1 VRLRTIAIHNLLRR
15 KARAAFLVAG
25 LLIGVGTVVTLIS
38 LTQSMTGQ
46 TKASLQTY
54 GANIVV
60 SPKSKDVT
68 LSYGGISAGDLSLGS
83 QTLDQSVLKSI
94 DGIPAR
100 SSISVVAP
108 ELVGAVKVGVRRVLL
123 MGVRPADQFKLKHW
137 WSVAPGRAPQKP
149 REMVAGSAAA
159 KVLGLTMG
167 DYVSLGGKRF
177 TVTGILEPTGSQDD
191 QLLVTDLASA
201 QQVLKMPG
209 KLTLVEVSAQ
219 DAGAPVQ
226 TISEQLSAALPQAKV
241 ATMQEAVKSR
251 EQAVSQYR
259 AFSYAIVTVVVAIQA
274 LVVFVTMMSS
284 VSQRTHEIGVFRA
297 LGFRRAHI
305 TRLILL
311 EAVIAGLVAG
321 VLGYLAGMGVT
332 YVVLPFVAG
341 SAQVAWAP
349 LLGIIAVALALLIGV
364 LAALYPALRAGS
376 MDPTDALRAL

>member
-1 VRLRTIAIHNLLRR
+1 MRLRTIAIHNLLRR

-38 LTQSMTGQ
+38 LTQSLTGQ

-108 ELVGAVKVGVRRVLL
+108 ELVGAVKLGVRRVLL

-259 AFSYAIVTVVVAIQA
+259 AFSYAIVAVVVAIQA

-349 LLGIIAVALALLIGV
+349 LLGIIAVGLALLIGV

>member
-1 VRLRTIAIHNLLRR
+1 MRLRTIATHNLLRR

-46 TKASLQTY
+46 TKANLQSF

-60 SPKSKDVT
+60 SARTKDVA
-68 LSYGGISAGDLSLGS
+68 LSYGGISAGGLSLGS
-83 QTLDQSVLKSI
+83 QTLDESALQRI
-94 DGIPAR
+94 DAIPAR
-100 SSISVVAP
+100 KSISIVAP
-108 ELVGAVKVGVRRVLL
+108 EVVGPVKVGVRRVLL
-123 MGVRPADQFKLKHW
+123 MGVRPEDQFKLKRW
-137 WSVAPGRAPQKP
+137 WSVDPGRAPSKA

-167 DYVSLGGKRF
+167 DYVSLGGRRF
-177 TVTGILEPTGSQDD
+177 TITGILQPTGSQDD
-191 QLLVTDLASA
+191 QLLVTDLRSA
-201 QQVLKMPG
+201 QQVLDMPG
-209 KLTLVEVSAQ
+209 KLTLVEVSALY
-219 DAGAPVQ
+219 AGAPVDA
-226 TISEQLSAALPQAKV
+226 ISAQLAAALPQAKV

-251 EQAVSQYR
+251 MQAVSQYR
-259 AFSYAIVTVVVAIQA
+259 SFSYAIVGVVVAIQA
-274 LVVFVTMMSS
+274 LVVFVTMMGS

-311 EAVIAGLVAG
+311 EAVIASVVAG

-332 YVVLPFVAG
+332 YVVLPLVAS

-349 LLGIIAVALALLIGV
+349 LLGVVAVGLAVTIGA
-364 LAALYPALRAGS
+364 LAALYPALRAGA
-376 MDPTDALRAL
+376 MDPTDALRSL

>member
-1 VRLRTIAIHNLLRR
+1 MRLRTIAIHNLLRR

-349 LLGIIAVALALLIGV
+349 LLGIIAVGLALLIGV

>member
-1 VRLRTIAIHNLLRR
+1 MRLRTIAIHNLLRR

-38 LTQSMTGQ
+38 LTQSLTGQ

-259 AFSYAIVTVVVAIQA
+259 AFSYAIVAVVVAIQA

-349 LLGIIAVALALLIGV
+349 LLGIIAVGLALLIGV

>member
-1 VRLRTIAIHNLLRR
+1 MRLRTIATHNLLRR

-259 AFSYAIVTVVVAIQA
+259 AFSYAIVAVVVAIQA

-349 LLGIIAVALALLIGV
+349 LLGIIAVGLALLIGV

>member
-1 VRLRTIAIHNLLRR
+1 MRLRTIATHNLLRR

-46 TKASLQTY
+46 TKANLQSF

-60 SPKSKDVT
+60 SARTKDVA
-68 LSYGGISAGDLSLGS
+68 LSYGGISAGGLSLGS
-83 QTLDQSVLKSI
+83 QTLDESALQRI

-100 SSISVVAP
+100 TSISIVAP
-108 ELVGAVKVGVRRVLL
+108 EVVGPVKVGVRRVLL
-123 MGVRPADQFKLKHW
+123 MGVRPEDQFKLKRW
-137 WSVAPGRAPQKP
+137 WSVDPGRAPSKA

-167 DYVSLGGKRF
+167 DYVSLGGRRF
-177 TVTGILEPTGSQDD
+177 TITGILQPTGSQDD
-191 QLLVTDLASA
+191 QLLVTDLRSA
-201 QQVLKMPG
+201 QQVLDMPG
-209 KLTLVEVSAQ
+209 KLTLVEVSALY
-219 DAGAPVQ
+219 AGAPVDA
-226 TISEQLSAALPQAKV
+226 ISAQLAAALPQAKV

-251 EQAVSQYR
+251 MQAVSQYR
-259 AFSYAIVTVVVAIQA
+259 SFSYAIVGVVVAIQA
-274 LVVFVTMMSS
+274 LVVFVTMMGS

-311 EAVIAGLVAG
+311 EAVIASVVAG

-332 YVVLPFVAG
+332 YVVLPLVAS

-349 LLGIIAVALALLIGV
+349 LLGVVAVGLAVTIGA
-364 LAALYPALRAGS
+364 LAALYPALRAGA
-376 MDPTDALRAL
+376 MDPTDALRSL

>member
-259 AFSYAIVTVVVAIQA
+259 AFSYAIVAVVVAIQA

-349 LLGIIAVALALLIGV
+349 LLGIIAVGLALLIGV

>member
-1 VRLRTIAIHNLLRR
+1 
-15 KARAAFLVAG
+15 
-25 LLIGVGTVVTLIS
+25 
-38 LTQSMTGQ
+38 
-46 TKASLQTY
+46 
-54 GANIVV
+54 
-60 SPKSKDVT
+60 
-68 LSYGGISAGDLSLGS
+68 
-83 QTLDQSVLKSI
+83 
-94 DGIPAR
+94 
-100 SSISVVAP
+100 
-108 ELVGAVKVGVRRVLL
+108 VGAVKVGVRRVLL

-259 AFSYAIVTVVVAIQA
+259 AFSYAIVAVVVAIQA

-349 LLGIIAVALALLIGV
+349 LLGIIAVGLALLIGV

>member
-100 SSISVVAP
+100 SSISAVAP
-108 ELVGAVKVGVRRVLL
+108 ELVGAVKLGVRRVLL

-259 AFSYAIVTVVVAIQA
+259 AFSYAIVAVVVAIQA

-349 LLGIIAVALALLIGV
+349 LLGIIAVGLALLIGV